1 MRSGAVLDEFGGTL
15 DPTGSLTVEGGGVL
29 NVASTFA
36 LEGPLTNAG
45 TINLT
50 NAAFYIYN
58 NNGINWSGGI
68 DNQGVLNFYGA
79 SGDAISSYGG
89 GYEYLINGG
98 TVNEQ
103 PGTGA
108 STINVYLGGLAGT
121 YDAALG
127 TTIKFIGGSASN
139 PLTVGTPPVLNGP
152 GQYQFTSGYLLLTVD
167 AIANLTLAG
176 GTLELGPGFQQGG
189 AITNLTLDGITLG
202 AGTYQVNGTLIAT
215 NSVLNGAITV
225 KSGAVL
231 DEFGGTLDPT
241 GSLTIEGG
249 GVLNVASTFSLEGPL
264 TNAGTINLTNAAFYI
279 YNNNGINWS
288 GGIDNQGVLNF
299 YGASG
304 DAISS
309 YGGGYEYLINGGT
322 VNEQPGTGAS
332 TINVYLGGLAGTY
345 DAALGTTISLSV
357 AAPAIR

>member
-1 MRSGAVLDEFGGTL
+1 M
-15 DPTGSLTVEGGGVL
+15 
-29 NVASTFA
+29 
-36 LEGPLTNAG
+36 
-45 TINLT
+45 
-50 NAAFYIYN
+50 
-58 NNGINWSGGI
+58 
-68 DNQGVLNFYGA
+68 
-79 SGDAISSYGG
+79 
-89 GYEYLINGG
+89 
-98 TVNEQ
+98 
-103 PGTGA
+103 
-108 STINVYLGGLAGT
+108 
-121 YDAALG
+121 
-127 TTIKFIGGSASN
+127 
-139 PLTVGTPPVLNGP
+139 LNGP

-202 AGTYQVNGTLIAT
+202 AGTNQVNGTLIAT

-231 DEFGGTLDPT
+231 DEFGGTLNPT

-309 YGGGYEYLINGGT
+309 YGGWLR
-322 VNEQPGTGAS
+322 VSDQPGHGER
-332 TINVYLGGLAGTY
+332 
-345 DAALGTTISLSV
+345 AAWYRAELNSGELHQQWHGQC
-357 AAPAIR
+357 AIRNPELQWEFCHDWRNA